1 MNTMFILLVEISGM
15 AIMII
20 FVIAMLLLFLW
31 STFKSHDSNFDEIYE
46 EQENER
52 EKVNCLSFILT
63 NNTDEELTVDLCNLD
78 SNDNRYSFNVSN
90 RDYKKTIEYLK
101 SHTLFVYHTR
111 VIYTSSDFYKNVIVM
126 NKFTPS
132 RISKKPLLV
141 AFDEMDKFQFQMDT
155 IAVNKS
161 YNFDYFNSL
170 ELKLIPKSTITIHLY
185 SSDYNKLIEKEP
197 IKCALSIK
205 NNSDEVKLV
214 NLFDLEYYKLLKEK
228 NDNEIEIKSLFDYMS
243 DGDHY
248 TEIILQ
254 NNSIPLLIKKLKFY
268 LTADNSISKFYI
280 NKNERN
286 IHDLI
291 NKDQYVAGIIDLEL
305 DNITAINDMQI
316 EVRPNTEILISF
328 K

>member
-15 AIMII
+15 AIMMI
-20 FVIAMLLLFLW
+20 FVIAMLILFLW
-31 STFKSHDSNFDEIYE
+31 STFKSNDTEFDYIYE

-63 NNTDEELTVDLCNLD
+63 NNTDEEVSVDLCNLNPD
-78 SNDNRYSFNVSN
+78 DARYSFRISCM
-90 RDYKKTIEYLK
+90 DYKKMIEYLK
-101 SHTLFVYHTR
+101 SHSLFVFYTK
-111 VIYTSSDFYKNVIVM
+111 VTYTSPDFYKNVIVM

-132 RISKKPLLV
+132 SISKKPLLL

-170 ELKLIPKSTITIHLY
+170 ELKLIPKSTTIIHLY

-197 IKCALSIK
+197 IKFALSIK

-254 NNSIPLLIKKLKFY
+254 NNSIPLLIKKLKFC

-280 NKNERN
+280 NKHERN
-286 IHDLI
+286 INDLI

-316 EVRPNTEILISF
+316 EIRPNTEILISF